1 MTISQLTNLKIK
13 TIKKELH
20 TLFSRN
26 LNEKKKMKSST
37 FVLIFFFN
45 FGINEML
52 QFLLSIFISAE
63 KRMVIW
69 VHGLYTDYQATVKSL

>member
-1 MTISQLTNLKIK
+1 MTISQLTNLKK
-13 TIKKELH
+13 ETIKKGLH

-26 LNEKKKMKSST
+26 LNEKKMKSST
-37 FVLIFFFN
+37 LVLIFFFN

>member
-26 LNEKKKMKSST
+26 LNEKK
-37 FVLIFFFN
+37 
-45 FGINEML
+45 NE
-52 QFLLSIFISAE
+52 
-63 KRMVIW
+63 K
-69 VHGLYTDYQATVKSL
+69 

>member
-1 MTISQLTNLKIK
+1 MTISHLTNLKIK

-26 LNEKKKMKSST
+26 LNEKKMKSST
-37 FVLIFFFN
+37 LVLIFFFN